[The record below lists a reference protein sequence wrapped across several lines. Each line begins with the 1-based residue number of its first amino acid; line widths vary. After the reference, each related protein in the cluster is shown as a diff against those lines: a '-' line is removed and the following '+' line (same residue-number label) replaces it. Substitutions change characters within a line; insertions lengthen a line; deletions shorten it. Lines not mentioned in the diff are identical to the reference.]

1 MPAKSTYPLETP
13 FSRKQPPASYEE
25 TPAGTTDEPSLNQ
38 QFPSNVSSLYRDYSL
53 SVPTFEESTAPAL
66 DRFPEKL
73 YQLLNRADAENF
85 DHVISWEPHG
95 RSFAVRQLEMFKSL
109 LFALMPGMTRWKS
122 FQRQLHFWGFRK
134 LPSTREAKGYF
145 HEYFLRYRPHLLIY
159 MQRDSKSK
167 RNREEELT
175 EVELDFYAMPFL
187 TPLESTTVDVSDP
200 GESSRAS
207 LNTGSLTLTE
217 LESKPAARN
226 TLADSTDCRVP
237 QSDELDEHGYELPY
251 HDRWAGRAAFA
262 IGNIETI
269 ARESD
274 DEYHPTMEPWDR
286 TQLVSEPLDKT
297 MRGAL
302 WSERSDNEEAPLR
315 SYGLGEATRTT
326 AGTPLTIGHT
336 DDDGAEPNGQ
346 IKLRPL
352 PPVPSRQGEILHE
365 IDESVPVAQHP
376 SFVKSGPQ
384 EFYYVAGF
392 DAKEGQQH
400 PPSPGRFKRRGS
412 RK

>member
-1 MPAKSTYPLETP
+1 MPAKSNYPLETP
-13 FSRKQPPASYEE
+13 FSPKQPPASYEE
-25 TPAGTTDEPSLNQ
+25 TPAGTTDESSLNQ
-38 QFPSNVSSLYRDYSL
+38 QFPSNLSGLYRDYSL
-53 SVPTFEESTAPAL
+53 SLPSFEESTTPAV

-134 LPSTREAKGYF
+134 LPSRREAKGYF

-187 TPLESTTVDVSDP
+187 TPLESTTVDVSDL

-207 LNTGSLTLTE
+207 QNAGSPAQAA
-217 LESKPAARN
+217 LEFKPAARN
-226 TLADSTDCRVP
+226 TLVDCADCGIP
-237 QSDELDEHGYELPY
+237 QSDELDERGYELSY
-251 HDRWAGRAAFA
+251 HDGWASKTAFA
-262 IGNIETI
+262 SGNIETS
-269 ARESD
+269 ARR
-274 DEYHPTMEPWDR
+274 EYHPPSVAWGPTQSGSESLDR
-286 TQLVSEPLDKT
+286 T
-297 MRGAL
+297 MRGVL
-302 WSERSDNEEAPLR
+302 WSERSDK
-315 SYGLGEATRTT
+315 EATLLENDGLDET
-326 AGTPLTIGHT
+326 AHTRGSRLTIGHT

-352 PPVPSRQGEILHE
+352 PPVPLRQGEVLHE
-365 IDESVPVAQHP
+365 IDESVPVARHP